1 MSCLCVCPRASL
13 RTTHPIFTNF
23 FCPCYPYLWIG
34 PFWRRCSMSCTS
46 GLWTTS
52 CFRIMG
58 RMTWGAECS
67 DEPICIC
74 ICLSVREHISET
86 ARPIFTKLFA
96 PVPVAVARSSHGG
109 VVARVLLVLWMTS
122 YLQITGNMGRHIDR
136 YRCSE

>member
-1 MSCLCVCPRASL
+1 
-13 RTTHPIFTNF
+13 
-23 FCPCYPYLWIG
+23 
-34 PFWRRCSMSCTS
+34 MSCTS

-58 RMTWGAECS
+58 RMTWGAECC

-74 ICLSVREHISET
+74 ILLSVREHISET

-109 VVARVLLVLWMTS
+109 VSARVLLVLWMTS
-122 YLQITGNMGRHIDR
+122 YSQITGNMGRHIDR